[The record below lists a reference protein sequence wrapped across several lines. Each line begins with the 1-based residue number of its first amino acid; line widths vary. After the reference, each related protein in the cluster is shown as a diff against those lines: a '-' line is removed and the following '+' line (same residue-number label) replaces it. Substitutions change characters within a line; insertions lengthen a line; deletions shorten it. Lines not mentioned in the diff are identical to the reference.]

1 MAISELIYK
10 RADIWVVNLD
20 PTIGTEIKKTRPAVI
35 VSSDALGIL
44 PLKLIAPITTFK
56 PHFENNIWHIK
67 ILPDKQNGLKVISA
81 VDVLQ
86 CRCVDVKRF
95 VTKIGS
101 LNASQMKEIAL
112 AIAAIVE
119 VEI

>member
-1 MAISELIYK
+1 MISDPEYK
-10 RADIWVVNLD
+10 RGDIWIVNLD
-20 PTIGTEIKKTRPAVI
+20 PTIGSEIKKSRPAVI

-44 PLKLIAPITTFK
+44 PLKQIAPFTTFK
-56 PHFENNIWHIK
+56 PHFEDNIWHIK
-67 ILPDKQNGLKVISA
+67 ILPDKMNGLKVISA

-86 CRCVDVKRF
+86 CRCVDIRRF
-95 VTKIGS
+95 ISKIGTLS
-101 LNASQMKEIAL
+101 SSQMKEIAL